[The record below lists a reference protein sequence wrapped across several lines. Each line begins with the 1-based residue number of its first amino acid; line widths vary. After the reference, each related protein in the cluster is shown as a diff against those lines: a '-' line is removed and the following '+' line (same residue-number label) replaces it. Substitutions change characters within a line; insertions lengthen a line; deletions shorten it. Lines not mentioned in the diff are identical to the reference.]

1 MTNEQR
7 LKDSITTREL
17 AEYLIKY
24 NSKEDMYYTSD
35 DNGFYWKCDA
45 IDHEIKWLMQEC
57 D

>member
-1 MTNEQR
+1 M
-7 LKDSITTREL
+7 